1 MYPKRGII
9 QVCKSPTHQMLQK
22 MTIWATGLTLLD
34 GPSFPLFGFHG
45 LRQQTAAAVKWVH
58 HDRGSLKKWIENG
71 RIIYSRFFGSMTFLG
86 YSYMCDLFTAHN
98 GLHMGISKGHEWNKL
113 VDGGRIWSKFWKTH
127 VENTSDKTN
136 ESNTSTVSGQIRPPW
151 TVTSNSCDL
160 KFWRLTT
167 QRNWRL
173 IFLLHF
179 NEQAVESGCLTQAG
193 KFPLQAKHV
202 SWPPLKHHEAKTLS
216 SMQSLSRIE
225 TPILKRNM
233 TCQTFSWCSSGNQAR
248 QFQKCRFLPT
258 KIHKIPSVFVEHQ
271 SHQSPTAKKET
282 WENNSNLLKLI
293 PVKPTQMFSLF
304 KSNKPQPNPQQGS
317 LYYQPRAN
325 PSKITIHLLLIWS
338 PVLLNDPNP

>member
-1 MYPKRGII
+1 
-9 QVCKSPTHQMLQK
+9 MLQK
-22 MTIWATGLTLLD
+22 KTIWATGLTLLD

-45 LRQQTAAAVKWVH
+45 LRQQTAAAGKWVY

-71 RIIYSRFFGSMTFLG
+71 RIIYSRFFGSMTTFWG

-202 SWPPLKHHEAKTLS
+202 SWPPLKHHEAKNTQFNAIFVSHWDANPAKKHDVSDIFLMLIWQS
-216 SMQSLSRIE
+216 SMSVSEMQIPSHQ
-225 TPILKRNM
+225 M
-233 TCQTFSWCSSGNQAR
+233 
-248 QFQKCRFLPT
+248 T

-271 SHQSPTAKKET
+271 SHQSPTAKKKLGKT
-282 WENNSNLLKLI
+282 TRIFSNLFQWNQRKCFFFLNQTNHNPGQFPQNYHTFAAYLI
-293 PVKPTQMFSLF
+293 PGPIEW
-304 KSNKPQPNPQQGS
+304 PNP
-317 LYYQPRAN
+317 
-325 PSKITIHLLLIWS
+325 
-338 PVLLNDPNP
+338 